1 MDSKTHFFKVNGV
14 SVACIQNSSEIT
26 FIGINFLGG
35 SNYET
40 PELAGIA
47 HFAEHMFFKGTKQR
61 NWHQINQ
68 EFAKMGANYNAYS
81 SNTEVFYFGACPKD
95 NAQTLI
101 NLMADMLFNST
112 FPEDE
117 LEKERKVILEE
128 RMMYMDDPST
138 FFGEAIGD
146 NIFVWEKGHSTLGTP
161 ETISKINRQDIVN
174 YLNDKYS
181 LNNMAI
187 ICCGNI
193 SPDEFRNYLEKVIPF
208 KHQYLNNKP
217 RHLVSDKVWS
227 DKINSADR
235 VKLLIERDNLT
246 QSQVKMMINGISN
259 FNPTCS
265 TSYIL
270 LNALGG
276 GGYSMLYERIREE
289 LGLCYA
295 VGFTSIPLSY
305 PDYPITTLYGYT
317 SPQNVEQFMDESE
330 KIIQKAI
337 KDGLSDDLFEC
348 AKTDCISSTLMVTET
363 SVGRA
368 NYLSNRYLFGR
379 EDQLEDVV
387 ASLQK
392 VTKQDC
398 NDLIGDHFGVP
409 FNWAIMNPTKE

>member
-1 MDSKTHFFKVNGV
+1 MVSKTHFFKVNGV

-26 FIGINFLGG
+26 FIGVNFLGG

-47 HFAEHMFFKGTKQR
+47 HFTEHMFFKGTKQR

-68 EFAKMGANYNAYS
+68 EFAKMGAHYNAYS
-81 SNTEVFYFGACPKD
+81 SNTEVSYFGSCPKD
-95 NAQTLI
+95 NAQSLI
-101 NLMADMLFNST
+101 NLMTDMLFNST

-128 RMMYMDDPST
+128 RMMYMDDPSM
-138 FFGEAIGD
+138 FFGETIGD
-146 NIFVWEKGHSTLGTP
+146 NIFVWEKGHSTLGTL

-193 SPDEFRNYLEKVIPF
+193 SPDELRNYLEKVIPS
-208 KHQYLNNKP
+208 KHSYLNNKP
-217 RHLVSDKVWS
+217 RHSVSDKVWS
-227 DKINSADR
+227 DKVHSADR
-235 VKLLIERDNLT
+235 VKLLIERDNLA
-246 QSQVKMMINGISN
+246 QSQVKMMIDGIPS
-259 FNPTCS
+259 FDPLQS
-265 TSYIL
+265 THKVL

-289 LGLCYA
+289 LGLCYT
-295 VGFTSIPLSY
+295 VGLAPVPLSY
-305 PDYPITTLYGYT
+305 PNYPIIFLYGYT

-337 KDGLSDDLFEC
+337 KNGLSDDLFEC

-368 NYLSNRYLFGR
+368 NFLANRYLFGR
-379 EDQLEDVV
+379 EDQLEDIVKD
-387 ASLQK
+387 LRK

-398 NDLIGDHFGVP
+398 NNLIGKLFGVP